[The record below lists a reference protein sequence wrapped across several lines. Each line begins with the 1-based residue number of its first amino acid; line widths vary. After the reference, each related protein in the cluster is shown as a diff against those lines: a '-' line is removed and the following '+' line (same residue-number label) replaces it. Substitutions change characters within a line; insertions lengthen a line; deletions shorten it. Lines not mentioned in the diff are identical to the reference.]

1 MTDRAVLS
9 LSPAA
14 APAAAAPAAPGLAA
28 SGEFTPHNDLGQA
41 YLAERARA
49 EAVEADPD
57 AWFDRYKTA
66 PAVAPSAAP
75 SPPSTEDPAA
85 LGPGDGAETTAGKTP
100 PLQPYQLWLA
110 AYAAPGMEVLGYPGP
125 LGRAARA
132 LASGVGAGA
141 LEAPGA
147 AVRGAAGAVGN
158 TAATADA
165 LVWQPFRDF
174 SDWLNDR
181 GVNTKVPVPEWLS
194 PSVIAGLESP
204 ALVVAAGAEGVRDFI
219 GERRTVIGKLT
230 EFTAQWLTSSAI
242 GGKVAQALGLPVN
255 VYTAIV
261 RDGLAGAIGF
271 DPKQERLSNLIQ
283 TAAPN
288 PLTEWLQADTDDP
301 EILARLK
308 AGLETAGLR
317 AVSEGVI
324 RAFRFLRA
332 RAVSATPEGGGR
344 AGVPEPDNALGGGKQ
359 PPAGAAA
366 PAAPVVVNDNFAR
379 DSLRFLAGEIPDA
392 PIQVNLGRFEGG
404 DAIRRTI
411 ADLSRMLPAP
421 ERISNATTLR
431 LARELG
437 LTPEQAMSL
446 GGNLADK
453 QRIAAGWMV
462 FRSAAGQVQKLGEQ
476 AARSGATADVARFD
490 AAFQT
495 AFAILRT
502 VKGQSAEIARALQIH
517 NALRT
522 ETPEAVKALEA
533 LIEQAGG
540 RQVGL
545 EIASKVAGLMDPAQV
560 ARFINEA
567 GRATTRD
574 KIVFAYA
581 NALLS
586 NPASHVVNVADT
598 SLATLMQVPETWVA
612 SKIGGAVPPG
622 EATARLLGMVESYKT
637 GLRLAARTLR
647 TGESQFAAA
656 QRLDLPSGLVTA
668 QDLAAGGGRRFGDYL
683 AMALP
688 TRWMMAGDEL
698 TKAAAYRGEAAAL
711 AWRDAAVSR
720 GLTGEAARAHA
731 ARLLNEMPDWLREAA
746 EASAVKSTF
755 NEPLAGVAQSL
766 AQSVDRMNVANVPVG
781 RILVATFVRTPVNI
795 LRWVTHRTPAAF
807 LSPQIQAE
815 IAAGGASRDL
825 ALARIATGS
834 AVMGTFADLTLQ
846 GRITG
851 AGPKDPALRAALM
864 RPDADGRV
872 QWQPYSIKVGERW
885 VSYNRSGTVGALVG
899 IAADAVELM
908 SGVYGRDKETISIDG
923 EPVEDTVAAAV
934 TLPFAGAILN
944 KTYMQQLSGLI
955 EALQDPQRY
964 GEGWIQRIAGS
975 AVPAGVAA
983 AERAIDPELRRAE
996 SWLDAV
1002 RARVPGLSGGS
1013 EALGLE
1019 PLVPRLTLWGD
1030 PVKDQNGIWNLFLP
1044 ARQAKVGGYAIDAEL
1059 VRLGLGLQPPPQTQS
1074 FSLGSVAVP
1083 VRLDADTHNRLIAL
1097 AGNELKLQPDGAG
1110 TPRYGARE
1118 YLDATLAG
1126 KTRIAGEWAKAS
1138 DEKRELIVRDV
1149 VTRYRQAAKA
1159 QLLRDHP
1166 ELLELVQ
1173 GQAREKAAAI
1183 VTPRSS
1189 SNQDAFFAAPP
1200 APSAAPGGDRSGS
1213 PPGRGMPVIQ

>member
-1 MTDRAVLS
+1 MTDRAVIPL
-9 LSPAA
+9 PTDPP
-14 APAAAAPAAPGLAA
+14 PAAAAPDAPGVA
-28 SGEFTPHNDLGQA
+28 GPVGFPHNDLGQD

-49 EAVEADPD
+49 ETVEADPD
-57 AWFDRYKTA
+57 AWFDRYRIAA
-66 PAVAPSAAP
+66 PAGGGQPNEPAPKPPAGADTGGAASPGGDIPSTDSAAP
-75 SPPSTEDPAA
+75 PA
-85 LGPGDGAETTAGKTP
+85 
-100 PLQPYQLWLA
+100 LQPYQLWLA
-110 AYAAPGMEVLGYPGP
+110 AYAAPGMEVMGYPGP
-125 LGRAARA
+125 LARAARA

-181 GVNTKVPVPEWLS
+181 GVNTKVPVPDWLS
-194 PSVIAGLESP
+194 PSVIAGLEQP

-242 GGKVAQALGLPVN
+242 GGKVAQALGLPAN

-283 TAAPN
+283 NAAPN
-288 PLTEWLQADTDDP
+288 PLTEWLQADSDDP

-317 AVSEGVI
+317 AISEGVI
-324 RAFRFLRA
+324 RGLRFLRA
-332 RAVSATPEGGGR
+332 RAVSATPDGGGR
-344 AGVPEPDNALGGGKQ
+344 AGVPEPDNALGGGK
-359 PPAGAAA
+359 ADRVGEAAKAA
-366 PAAPVVVNDNFAR
+366 PPVVVNDNFSKDA
-379 DSLRFLAGEIPDA
+379 LRFLAGEIPDA

-404 DAIRRTI
+404 AAIRRTI
-411 ADLSRMLPAP
+411 ADLARLLPAP
-421 ERISNATTLR
+421 ERISNETTLR

-437 LTPEQAMSL
+437 LSPEQAMSSL

-453 QRIAAGWMV
+453 QRIAAGWML
-462 FRSAAGQVQKLGEQ
+462 FRSAAGQVQRLGEQ
-476 AARSGATADVARFD
+476 AARTGATADVARFD

-495 AFAILRT
+495 AFAVLRT

-545 EIASKVAGLMDPAQV
+545 EIAAKVAGLMDPAQV

-612 SKIGGAVPPG
+612 SKIGGHVPAG
-622 EATARLLGMVESYKT
+622 EAAARLLGMVESYKT

-711 AWRDAAVSR
+711 AWRDAAATR

-746 EASAVKSTF
+746 EASAIKSTF

-872 QWQPYSIKVGERW
+872 HWQPYSIKLGERW
-885 VSYNRSGTVGALVG
+885 VSYNRSGTVGALIG
-899 IAADAVELM
+899 ISADAVELM
-908 SGVYGRDKETISIDG
+908 SGVYGRDKATVSIDG

-975 AVPAGVAA
+975 AVPAGAAA

-1002 RARVPGLSGGS
+1002 RARVPGLSTGS
-1013 EALGLE
+1013 ETLGLE
-1019 PLVPRLTLWGD
+1019 PLMPRLTLWGD

-1044 ARQAKVGGYAIDAEL
+1044 ARQAKAGGWPVDAEL
-1059 VRLGLGLQPPPQTQS
+1059 ARLGLGLNPPPQTQS
-1074 FSLGSVAVP
+1074 FSLGTVAVP
-1083 VRLDADTHNRLIAL
+1083 VRLDAEAHNRLIAL

-1126 KTRIAGEWAKAS
+1126 KTRISGEWARAS
-1138 DEKRELIVRDV
+1138 DEKRELIIRDV

-1159 QLLRDHP
+1159 QLLRDSP

-1183 VTPRSS
+1183 TSPRP
-1189 SNQDAFFAAPP
+1189 AAVP
-1200 APSAAPGGDRSGS
+1200 ASPGAAASGRTA
-1213 PPGRGMPVIQ
+1213 PAMPQLQ